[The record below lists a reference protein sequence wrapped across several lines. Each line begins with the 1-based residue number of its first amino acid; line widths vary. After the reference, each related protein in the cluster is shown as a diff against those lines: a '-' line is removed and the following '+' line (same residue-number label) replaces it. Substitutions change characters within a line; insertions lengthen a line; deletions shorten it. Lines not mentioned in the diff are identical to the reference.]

1 METKTA
7 LKWVV
12 ALLVGVG
19 VIVLGFRFAAWLLT
33 TFFILNCLV
42 LIIVVLL
49 QSGKAADL
57 AGAFGGA
64 GSQTAFGPRGA
75 ANVLSKATTWCAVMF
90 MVCAFAMVLRT
101 DKAVGA
107 GSSILERVSKPAPK
121 PAPTTPPSAPA
132 TTPATTPAP
141 SPSTSQPNTKPAS
154 QPPAAS
160 QPPRSRRRR
169 SRKNPNWFEIAFSNR
184 SFDTLRHCLYDVTQR
199 GRGGTG
205 RRTSLRC

>member
-7 LKWVV
+7 VKWGI
-12 ALLVGVG
+12 ALLIGVG

-33 TFFILNCLV
+33 GFFILNCLV

-90 MVCAFAMVLRT
+90 MLCAMALVLRT
-101 DKAVGA
+101 DKAVGQ
-107 GSSILERVSKPAPK
+107 GSSILEKVSKPAPK
-121 PAPTTPPSAPA
+121 PAPATTPAAPA
-132 TTPATTPAP
+132 TTPATTPAKP
-141 SPSTSQPNTKPAS
+141 QSNTQPAA
-154 QPPAAS
+154 QPPASS
-160 QPPRSRRRR
+160 QPAPAPAQP
-169 SRKNPNWFEIAFSNR
+169 KKP
-184 SFDTLRHCLYDVTQR
+184 
-199 GRGGTG
+199 
-205 RRTSLRC
+205 